1 MSATSRLALAVLAAA
16 ALLGLLGDLL
26 LRETPWGVNAA
37 LWTAAVL
44 VAVAALRPSR
54 ARRPALL
61 LALPAAAAVAWRDSP
76 VLVALNLA
84 VVAGAVIAAGIRR
97 PARAPLDR
105 YGRGVAE
112 AAGQLAAAPALLAAT
127 DVRWKDVPRGRLQDA
142 LAVARGLAIAVPL
155 LLLFGGL
162 LASADAVFGELVS
175 RPFEAVAEPVPHL
188 AAFGLAAWTAAG
200 VLRYVLWP
208 RAERRVADEPRG
220 SLGILEIGLVL
231 VLVDLLFLVFVAVQ
245 FRTFFGG
252 RELVETTTGLTY
264 AQYAR
269 SGFFQLVAV
278 AALVLPLLLAT
289 DRLLRSRSRG
299 HLRLFRGLS
308 LGLLAL
314 LAVVMAS
321 ALERMRLYQEVYG
334 LTELRLYTTAFMAWL
349 ALIFLWL
356 AVTVLRG
363 RRLRFAAGAAMTAIA
378 AVLALDAINPDAL
391 IARTN
396 AARDR
401 PFDGSYASS
410 LSADAVPTLLA
421 VLPQLDPPVR
431 RYVAATLLETWSP
444 PDERDWRSWNL
455 GRTRAWEAVDE
466 NRELL
471 ERFTSGRGAP

>member
-44 VAVAALRPSR
+44 VAAAALRPSR

-84 VVAGAVIAAGIRR
+84 IVVGAVTAAGIRR
-97 PARAPLDR
+97 PARAPIDR
-105 YGRGVAE
+105 YGRGVLE
-112 AAGQLAAAPALLAAT
+112 AAGQLVTAPPVLAAV
-127 DVRWKDVPRGRLQDA
+127 DVSWKDVPRGRLQDA
-142 LAVARGLAIAVPL
+142 LGVARGLAIALPL

-162 LASADAVFGELVS
+162 LASADAVFGDLVS
-175 RPFEAVAEPVPHL
+175 RPFEVVSEPVPHL

-208 RAERRVADEPRG
+208 RAEGRTVDEPRG
-220 SLGILEIGLVL
+220 SLGILEIGLML
-231 VLVDLLFLVFVAVQ
+231 ALVDLLFLVFVAVQ
-245 FRTFFGG
+245 FRTYFGG
-252 RELVETTTGLTY
+252 RTLVETTTGLTY
-264 AQYAR
+264 AEYTR

-278 AALVLPLLLAT
+278 AALVLPLLLAS
-289 DRLLRSRSRG
+289 DRLLRSRSPG
-299 HLRLFRGLS
+299 QLRLFRVLAL
-308 LGLLAL
+308 LGLLS
-314 LAVVMAS
+314 VVMAS
-321 ALERMRLYQEVYG
+321 ALERMRLYQDAYG
-334 LTELRLYTTAFMAWL
+334 LTELRLYTTVFMVWL
-349 ALIFLWL
+349 ALVLLWL

-363 RRLRFAAGAAMTAIA
+363 RRLRFAAGAAVAAVT

-396 AARDR
+396 AARVGER
-401 PFDGSYASS
+401 AFDTNYALS
-410 LSADAVPTLLA
+410 LSADAVPTLID
-421 VLPQLDPPVR
+421 VLPQLRPDAR
-431 RYVAATLLETWSP
+431 RYVAVTLLAHWSP
-444 PDERDWRSWNL
+444 PAKRDLRSWNW
-455 GRTRAWEAVDE
+455 GRERAWHAIDE

-471 ERFTSGRGAP
+471 RRLASGGGTA